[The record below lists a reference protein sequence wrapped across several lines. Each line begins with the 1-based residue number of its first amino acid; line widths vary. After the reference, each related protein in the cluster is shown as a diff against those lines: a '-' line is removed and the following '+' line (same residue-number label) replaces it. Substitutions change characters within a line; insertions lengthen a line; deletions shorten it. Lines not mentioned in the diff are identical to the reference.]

1 MTGPGDGRG
10 AVSRALAIARQLR
23 EEEEIIEAEIV
34 DYGPMPA
41 KKALILRGRAALADI
56 GRNPDDWVDAE
67 TEQALRDAE
76 PRNTVDAICWGWG
89 RWLWWAG
96 LPDVGVS
103 HEPGKVRPGALRRY
117 IQAHKTMTNSSGALR
132 GRRGQPYA
140 PQTVELA
147 VYVIGMVHNRL
158 GYANPVRDPRVR
170 AQLDE
175 YGKWWAGQGY
185 LPDEAS
191 PITHAESVLI
201 ARTQNLNTVGGLRN
215 AAAFRLLFDMG
226 CRPAELLALL
236 MSDVRWETP
245 DRMVVTVR
253 RSKTDQAGKRPR
265 HVGVEADRRV
275 DWDVDPVRLVTLWYQ
290 TLVAAGHTSGPLFPA
305 VFSAPPRNDGRIA
318 GSITGEHMTHQAL
331 EDAWNRAT
339 RAAGAKA
346 WMDPVTG
353 HRRKIR
359 LYSNRSGMITALFDR
374 GVRLEEIAK
383 RTGHSPQSEAI
394 TRYIRSARRW
404 GAANLGLLNRQ
415 PIAGDVEAEAEL
427 D

>member
-1 MTGPGDGRG
+1 MTGPGAG
-10 AVSRALAIARQLR
+10 AAAVGRALAIADQLR
-23 EEEEIIEAEIV
+23 EEERIIEGEIV
-34 DYGPMPA
+34 DYGPMPT
-41 KKALILRGRAALADI
+41 KKALILRGRAALAAT

-89 RWLWWAG
+89 RWVWWAG
-96 LPDVGVS
+96 LPEIGVS
-103 HEPGKVRPGALRRY
+103 HEPGRVRPGSIRRY
-117 IQAHKTMTNSSGALR
+117 IQAHKTMTTASGALR

-175 YGKWWAGQGY
+175 YGKWWAEQGY

-215 AAAFRLLFDMG
+215 AAMFRLLFDMG
-226 CRPAELLALL
+226 CRPAELIALL
-236 MSDVRWETP
+236 MSDLRWETP
-245 DRMVVTVR
+245 DRLVVTVR

-265 HVGVEADRRV
+265 RVGVEADRAV
-275 DWDVDPVRLVTLWYQ
+275 DWDVDPVRLVTRWYE

-318 GSITGEHMTHQAL
+318 GTITDEAITHQAL
-331 EDAWNRAT
+331 EDAWHRAAK
-339 RAAGAKA
+339 AAGARA

-353 HRRKIR
+353 HRRKIV

-383 RTGHSPQSEAI
+383 RTGHSPQSAAL
-394 TRYIRSARRW
+394 TRYIRSARQW
-404 GAANLGLLNRQ
+404 GVANLGLLNRR
-415 PIAGDVEAEAEL
+415 PVDEAAGQR
-427 D
+427 